1 MMTMMLIQHR
11 QKGTQPPHPE
21 TLQLLTA
28 IVKLLQASGHTGKRS
43 HAVHEDRIAYLKKSS
58 SGTTPPEKETLDN
71 DDDAYTTSAKRNTTT
86 TPGSTPVVDGNSQAV
101 TGQRQY
107 RQKKPRGPQGPY
119 CLKKL
124 SSGTTAPLCLSM
136 ARSHNDVDVDPDPKI
151 RQLLTALD
159 AAERKQHRLEQQL
172 HNAGMVIAEDIPY
185 AITKQKV
192 HEITQRMVELHAEEH
207 TTNNTTAT
215 MQHEHEYYLLSQEMQ
230 LTYKLME
237 PRRLIWRR
245 CFFRKFI
252 NFATI
257 NNLYKFFSI
266 LLLALLESWRAWHF
280 LNF

>member
-1 MMTMMLIQHR
+1 M
-11 QKGTQPPHPE
+11 
-21 TLQLLTA
+21 
-28 IVKLLQASGHTGKRS
+28 
-43 HAVHEDRIAYLKKSS
+43 AVAPVSDIACNLHEEANKN
-58 SGTTPPEKETLDN
+58 EKEESQEERQ
-71 DDDAYTTSAKRNTTT
+71 ARIRAKALAFALSNHTA
-86 TPGSTPVVDGNSQAV
+86 VVDGNSQAV

-107 RQKKPRGPQGPY
+107 RQKKPRGPRGPY
-119 CLKKL
+119 CLKKS
-124 SSGTTAPLCLSM
+124 SSGTTAPLRLSM
-136 ARSHNDVDVDPDPKI
+136 ARSHNDVNVDPDPKI
-151 RQLLTALD
+151 CQLLTALD
-159 AAERKQHRLEQQL
+159 AAKRKQHRLEQQL

-257 NNLYKFFSI
+257 NNQ
-266 LLLALLESWRAWHF
+266 
-280 LNF
+280 